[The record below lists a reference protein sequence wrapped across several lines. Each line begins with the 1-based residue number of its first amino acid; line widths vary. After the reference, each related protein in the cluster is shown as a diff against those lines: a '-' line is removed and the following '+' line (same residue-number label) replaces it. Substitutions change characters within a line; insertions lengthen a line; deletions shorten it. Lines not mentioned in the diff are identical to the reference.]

1 MISVGEILVLTVFA
15 LSFAP
20 FTLGQCSEKLSKSR
34 EVSEREQDAQIFG
47 GRE

>member
-1 MISVGEILVLTVFA
+1 LLG
-15 LSFAP
+15 AP
-20 FTLGQCSEKLSKSR
+20 VTYSIRQCSEKLSKSR